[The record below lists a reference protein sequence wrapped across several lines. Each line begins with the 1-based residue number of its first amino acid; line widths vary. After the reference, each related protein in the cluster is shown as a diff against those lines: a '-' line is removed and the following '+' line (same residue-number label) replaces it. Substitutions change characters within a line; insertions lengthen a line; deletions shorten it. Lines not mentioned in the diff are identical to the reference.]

1 MADPTKPFEV
11 ETDASD
17 YALGGQLSQADED
30 GKMYLVA
37 FFSKKLYGPQLN
49 Y

>member
-1 MADPTKPFEV
+1 MADPTQPFKV

-17 YALGGQLSQADED
+17 YAIGGQLSQRDD
-30 GKMYLVA
+30 NGKLHPVA
-37 FFSKKLYGPQLN
+37 FFSKKLNGPQLN